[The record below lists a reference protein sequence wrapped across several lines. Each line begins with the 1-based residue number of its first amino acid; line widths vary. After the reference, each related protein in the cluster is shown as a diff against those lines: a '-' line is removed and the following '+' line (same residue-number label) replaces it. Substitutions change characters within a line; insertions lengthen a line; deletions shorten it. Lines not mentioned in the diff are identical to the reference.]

1 MGDYV
6 HSLAADQ
13 LATRFRDQ
21 RWPAVFDKQAQ
32 REKPFFSTPIES
44 ETLPWAIHVTRDGF
58 ISRMSTLSHIALLKG
73 DEKAAFEAKVDEI
86 LQGDVTK
93 DAQGRIEAHGLTYF
107 AWTAKR

>member
-1 MGDYV
+1 M
-6 HSLAADQ
+6 
-13 LATRFRDQ
+13 
-21 RWPAVFDKQAQ
+21 
-32 REKPFFSTPIES
+32 
-44 ETLPWAIHVTRDGF
+44 
-58 ISRMSTLSHIALLKG
+58 LKG